1 MFVLKHSEQL
11 EQALAFLLFSYPC
24 YLPSLQ
30 KWLIVCGCVTEPLN
44 AKRLLSEYSS
54 INQPVFFMTDG
65 VDGAFPHYKRCPHP
79 RCRTTNVKMLF
90 RQLVYHFHPSVRH
103 FVYQFT
109 TSAESYPIIT
119 PCTALFFF
127 FFFFLPRQ
135 FQISIVV
142 ERPDGREIAKPV
154 ELRVMVGDA
163 NDNRPTFPQA
173 QYHTVVKELAARGNK
188 EYFGNWLS
196 PFLPMCTH
204 VLENTVS

>member
-127 FFFFLPRQ
+127 FFFFFCLVSSR
-135 FQISIVV
+135 S
-142 ERPDGREIAKPV
+142 A
-154 ELRVMVGDA
+154 L
-163 NDNRPTFPQA
+163 
-173 QYHTVVKELAARGNK
+173 
-188 EYFGNWLS
+188 WLS
-196 PFLPMCTH
+196 VQMAERLPSLWSWGWWWATPMITDPPFHRHSTTLWSK
-204 VLENTVS
+204 N